1 MKLFRSLLSL
11 VLAALM
17 LCSFSF
23 CFAAEKDYSG
33 YEYYVSLGDSI
44 ANGIGENNVANKY
57 MYRTPG
63 AYPDRIANA
72 TGAYLSQLGCG
83 GMRTVELRACLEDD
97 YVIPDEYANNFTRSK
112 VAEIREFYKPAVAA
126 ADLITLN
133 IGANDIATYALL
145 RAKAALAEA
154 GVSSRAMSMAGGN
167 APDSNM
173 GLAKLFEFARN
184 IGAYADAV
192 RGAVDGI
199 REGYVRFVENWD
211 AIIGDIYALNSDVT
225 LLVAGFYNP
234 FSELKVSDSSLLE
247 LGRAIDGIIDAVNLQ
262 MKSGSKY
269 ADRYIYVDITGIQS
283 LAAKKGDSLTDEGFF
298 QAVELDVHPSNEGQ
312 AEIADRF
319 LAALPERSGPGFPFR
334 DVAQTGWGYP
344 YVKALYDNH
353 AVDGMTET
361 TFAPKAQLTR
371 GQLVTILG
379 RMCGADTAAYP
390 ECAFKDVPAGSYY
403 APYVEWA
410 RQNGIVSGV
419 SDDRFAPTAPATR
432 EQLAVI
438 IANCAQTQGL
448 SLTEV
453 SAQLTF
459 TDSASVSK
467 WAADAVAQLQRAG
480 VLSGYPD
487 GSFRPKAAVTR
498 EETAKILCEG
508 LLLRMLLQ
516 TAR

>member
-1 MKLFRSLLSL
+1 MKQFRSLFSL
-11 VLAALM
+11 VLAVLM
-17 LCSFSF
+17 LSSVSF
-23 CFAAEKDYSG
+23 CFAAGKDYSG

-112 VAEIREFYKPAVAA
+112 VAEIRAFYKPAVAA

-133 IGANDIATYALL
+133 IGANDVATYALL

-154 GVSSRAMSMAGGN
+154 GVSGQLLSQE
-167 APDSNM
+167 M
-173 GLAKLFEFARN
+173 GLAQLFEFAKK
-184 IGAYADAV
+184 IGSYADAV

-199 REGYVRFVENWD
+199 REGYIRFVENWD

-234 FSELKVSDSSLLE
+234 FNELKVSDSSLLE
-247 LGRAIDGIIDAVNLQ
+247 LGRAIDGVIDAVNLQ
-262 MKSGSKY
+262 MQSGSKY
-269 ADRYIYVDITGIQS
+269 SDRYIYVDITGIQS
-283 LAAKKGDSLTDEGFF
+283 LAAKKGDALTDEGFF

-312 AEIADRF
+312 AEIAERF
-319 LAALPERSGPGFPFR
+319 LALLPEKTGSGFPFK

-353 AVDGMTET
+353 AVNGMTET
-361 TFAPKAQLTR
+361 GFAPKAQLTR

-379 RMCGADTAAYP
+379 RMCGVDTAAYP
-390 ECAFKDVPAGSYY
+390 DCAFKDVSAGSYY

-410 RQNGIVSGV
+410 RQNGIVNGV
-419 SDDRFAPTAPATR
+419 SDDRFSPTAPAAR

-438 IANCAQTQGL
+438 IANFAETQGL
-448 SLTEV
+448 SLTPV
-453 SAQLTF
+453 SAQLRF
-459 TDSASVSK
+459 SDSAAVSS

-480 VLSGYPD
+480 VISGYPD

-516 TAR
+516 AAR